1 MNEQPT
7 ISRDL
12 VDDLAAELAPPQE
25 YTAECVGRELAEQ
38 EAEQPQLSLFMRLN
52 DDEDRATAECGCVLD
67 RYDSTGSISFWTCPS
82 HTLDV
87 E

>member
-38 EAEQPQLSLFMRLN
+38 EAEQPQLSLFMRLTM
-52 DDEDRATAECGCVLD
+52 RTARPQNVGVC
-67 RYDSTGSISFWTCPS
+67 
-82 HTLDV
+82 
-87 E
+87 